1 MSGVW
6 ASGWTRHRV
15 GGHGHRTDN
24 EMKWEISEVKETDHL
39 HRNKKSRGTRYINSQ
54 GVGRRRD
61 AFYED

>member
-1 MSGVW
+1 MSEAW

-15 GGHGHRTDN
+15 GGHGHKIDN
-24 EMKWEISEVKETDHL
+24 EIKWEISEVTETDHL
-39 HRNKKSRGTRYINSQ
+39 HRRKKSRGTRYINSQ